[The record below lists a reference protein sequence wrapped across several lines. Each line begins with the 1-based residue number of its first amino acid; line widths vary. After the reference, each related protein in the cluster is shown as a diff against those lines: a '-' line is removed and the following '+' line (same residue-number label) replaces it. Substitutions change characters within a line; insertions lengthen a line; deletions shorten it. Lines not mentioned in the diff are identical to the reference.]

1 MPGMLQACRDK
12 SPPDV
17 CHATGQPSFP
27 TQSSAHSASHSH
39 PLPPPP
45 PTSPTSCSEDLSE
58 LRTRNTQM
66 IRACRGL
73 HLSQWSDS
81 RGYDLLL
88 APKGST
94 TTKDGTK
101 VVVFTKQEYRNPHGP
116 LRISG
121 RGLPADAG
129 EGGEEGEEEEV
140 GGKRRRGEV
149 AAAARRGRGRG
160 RGRGRSVAQHGA
172 VLGGRMGHQ
181 QRTLD
186 EFVKRAGVC

>member
-1 MPGMLQACRDK
+1 
-12 SPPDV
+12 
-17 CHATGQPSFP
+17 
-27 TQSSAHSASHSH
+27 
-39 PLPPPP
+39 
-45 PTSPTSCSEDLSE
+45 
-58 LRTRNTQM
+58 M
-66 IRACRGL
+66 IRACRAL

-101 VVVFTKQEYRNPHGP
+101 VVVFTKQEYRSPHGP

-121 RGLPADAG
+121 RGLPAEAG
-129 EGGEEGEEEEV
+129 EGGEEGEEEEEV
-140 GGKRRRGEV
+140 RGKRRRGEV

-160 RGRGRSVAQHGA
+160 LGQQGA

-186 EFVKRAGVC
+186 EFLKHAGDLRSVP